1 MPNKQFRDLPEDYFD
16 ESEDIPVA
24 NRWILNNTEEEEVPL
39 ITDKD
44 YKEEDDDD
52 FDPADFLPEEE

>member
-24 NRWILNNTEEEEVPL
+24 NRWILNSTEEEEVPL

>member
-44 YKEEDDDD
+44 YKEEDDND